1 MARAGSSA
9 LLPHLHTLF
18 NVGVSGG
25 MTDGQLLER
34 FVSRDLGMAESAFE
48 TLVARHGPMVYGVCR
63 RILRN
68 QHDADDAFQATF
80 LVLVRRATN
89 LQVADSLGGWLHE
102 VSRRIA
108 LQARSSATRRSA
120 RELSVPGMESMEA
133 SAQYPDR
140 GELLAI
146 IDEEVARL
154 PVKYR
159 TAVILCDLE
168 GLSHQEVARRLGRPV
183 GTIESRLSRGRER
196 LRIRLTRRGLASWAP
211 AIGVVL
217 PAGLAPVSVPR
228 KLVGGLLHAAVSTS
242 AGRVLT
248 EFVPASVHALVAGS
262 LKTMIET
269 RIKVVLFAL
278 APLALGALGTTHGNP
293 LGAKE
298 HAGQSNRA
306 AQSDVRAE
314 PFKAHL
320 VLIGRTAYD
329 PNSMN
334 KIRPRFD
341 TLVERVHVKLGQHV
355 KKGHPLLD
363 LFSTDLAAAKNDFQ
377 TAHVHWQHDLS
388 LRTLREDLFK
398 TKAISAQLLTDT
410 RNDENKSRLAV
421 TTARQKLIVFE
432 VPEQQIDPLV
442 KNLNPA
448 DLPKKDAIH
457 SLTDN
462 AKMTRLSPVDGIVVR
477 RDVVPG
483 NLYNTNDVLM
493 VIAPLEHLIVWM
505 NINEADRA
513 EVSVGQELEV
523 RFPDIERTIEAKVEY
538 VASEVSK
545 DTRAIKLRAS
555 IPNPDGKLKADTRVH
570 VRLRPIPPAD
580 KRPAK
585 P

>member
-1 MARAGSSA
+1 MARVGSSA
-9 LLPHLHTLF
+9 LLPYLNTLF
-18 NVGVSGG
+18 DVGVSGG
-25 MTDGQLLER
+25 LTDGQLLKR

-48 TLVARHGPMVYGVCR
+48 TLVARHGPMVHGVCR

-102 VSRRIA
+102 ASRRIA
-108 LQARSSATRRSA
+108 MQARSSAARRSA

-133 SAQYPDR
+133 SAQDPDR

-146 IDEEVARL
+146 VDEEIARL
-154 PVKYR
+154 PAKYR
-159 TAVILCDLE
+159 AAVILCDLE
-168 GLSHQEVARRLGRPV
+168 GLSHQEVARRLGCPV

-196 LRIRLTRRGLASWAP
+196 LRIRLTRRGLASWAS
-211 AIGVVL
+211 AIGGVL

-228 KLVGGLLHAAVSTS
+228 KLVGGVLQAAFSTS
-242 AGRVLT
+242 AGRALT
-248 EFVPASVHALVAGS
+248 DFVPASVHALVAGS

-269 RIKVVLFAL
+269 RIKVALFAL
-278 APLALGALGTTHGNP
+278 APLALGALGTTLGNP
-293 LGAKE
+293 LGARE
-298 HAGQSNRA
+298 HAGQSNLA
-306 AQSDVRAE
+306 AQSDTKAE
-314 PFKAHL
+314 PLKADL

-329 PNSMN
+329 PDSLN

-341 TLVERVHVKLGQHV
+341 MLVEKVHVKLGQHV
-355 KKGHPLLD
+355 KKGQPLLD

-377 TAHVHWQHDLS
+377 TAYVQWQRDL
-388 LRTLREDLFK
+388 TLRELREELIK
-398 TKAISAQLLTDT
+398 TGAISKQVLTDT

-421 TTARQKLIVFE
+421 TIARQKLAVSD
-432 VPEQQIDPLV
+432 VPKEQIDALV

-448 DLPKKDAIH
+448 DLPKQDAIH
-457 SLTDN
+457 NFTDK
-462 AKMTRLSPVDGIVVR
+462 AKMTRLSPADGIVVQ

-483 NLYNTNDVLM
+483 NLYDTKDVLM

-513 EVSVGQELEV
+513 KVSVGQELEV
-523 RFPDIERTIEAKVEY
+523 RFPDIERTIEAKVDY

-555 IPNPDGKLKADTRVH
+555 IPNPDGKLKADMPVR